1 MNISELLEHAL
12 PLSPEILEG
21 IATGALQV
29 FGGTIRDAGGR
40 IVKHLVFPGDGSVGV
55 SEMLKQELNRSLN
68 QAQTEAINQLTQQT
82 SLLSAV
88 NILSARHSTELLSQQ
103 LEELSSKIDGLDQK
117 ASLLL
122 EAARFSHLIQFSEIK
137 SKVVSAIEEAIYA
150 NQKQDDPRFIR
161 LHIVPLRRAFSD
173 LEMLLTSLLNDLTNK
188 QLIENIHFTML
199 IAELKNKAAFILG
212 QTHIH
217 LAEDDIASGYFAR
230 NTASNKQLRQRLIAL
245 KTTGAFS
252 PHILTREALD
262 VLKSDIDIFK
272 QLESQSLLLTSQN
285 QLALA
290 LKMRNSTLLNN
301 RFSQIQML
309 DPVSDSEDTFVLPR

>member
-1 MNISELLEHAL
+1 MNISELLERAL

-21 IATGALQV
+21 IAAGTLQV

-40 IVKHLVFPGDGSVGV
+40 IVKHLVFPGDESVGV
-55 SEMLKQELNRSLN
+55 SELLRQELNRTLN
-68 QAQTEAINQLTQQT
+68 QAQSEVVSQLTQQT
-82 SLLSAV
+82 TLLSAV
-88 NILSARHSTELLSQQ
+88 NILSARQSTETLSRQ
-103 LEELSSKIDGLDQK
+103 LEELGSKIDGLDQK
-117 ASLLL
+117 ATLLL
-122 EAARFSHLIQFSEIK
+122 ESARFSHLIKFSEIK
-137 SKVVSAIEEAIYA
+137 SKALAAIEEAIYA

-173 LEMLLTSLLNDLTNK
+173 LEMLLTSLLSDLTNK

-217 LAEDDIASGYFAR
+217 LSEDDIASGYFAR
-230 NTASNKQLRQRLIAL
+230 NTASNDLLRQRLSAL

-252 PHILTREALD
+252 PHILTRESLE
-262 VLKSDIDIFK
+262 VLKSDIDNFK

-285 QLALA
+285 QLALT
-290 LKMRNSTLLNN
+290 LKVPNSTLLNN
-301 RFSQIQML
+301 TFSQIQML
-309 DPVSDSEDTFVLPR
+309 DPVLELDDN

>member
-1 MNISELLEHAL
+1 MSFSELLERAL

-21 IATGALQV
+21 IATGTLQV

-40 IVKHLVFPGDGSVGV
+40 IVKHLVFPGDDSVGM
-55 SEMLKQELNRSLN
+55 SEMLKQELNRTLN

-88 NILSARHSTELLSQQ
+88 NILSARHSTEVLNQQ
-103 LEELSSKIDGLDQK
+103 LEALGSKIDELDQK
-117 ASLLL
+117 ATLLL

-137 SKVVSAIEEAIYA
+137 SKALAAIEEAIYA

-173 LEMLLTSLLNDLTNK
+173 LETLLTSLLNDLTNK

-217 LAEDDIASGYFAR
+217 LEEDDIAAGYFAR
-230 NTASNKQLRQRLIAL
+230 NSSSNELLRQRLSAL

-252 PHILTREALD
+252 PHILTREALE
-262 VLKSDIDIFK
+262 VLKSDIDSFK

-290 LKMRNSTLLNN
+290 LKVPNSRLLNN
-301 RFSQIQML
+301 PFSQIQML
-309 DPVSDSEDTFVLPR
+309 DPVSEPDDAFVSPG